1 MLFPVITTIIL
12 ARHLLSQVEAMV
24 PDAATVNSLVDMGF
38 ALEACRKAAFH
49 TNNAGKQKV

>member
-1 MLFPVITTIIL
+1 MLFPGITTIIL
-12 ARHLLSQVEAMV
+12 AKHLLLQVEALV

-49 TNNAGKQKV
+49 TNNAGKNQV